1 MVGGGRGWS
10 TSPSRPSPPFH
21 AVTVSSSEND
31 EEGTTFLHL
40 KLALQE
46 GPAVRSLYLGVTGR
60 GEGGYRIS
68 VAKLVD
74 GQCRECVPAICSL
87 NICVTPSPGGGGL
100 QNIGGVGWAREKVPP
115 GGGVIPPHMVP
126 AQTGTRQQ
134 KGLCSLLVPSPSS
147 HLPATAWLL
156 NMSNFAPP
164 PALNS
169 FRMTYMQWAEV
180 RGISTC
186 MNAWEGFQNAN
197 GVRTPQT
204 HKHTDQTGTD

>member
-1 MVGGGRGWS
+1 MVHLSQQAFPPLPCSDCLQQRERRGGHHVPPPQAGPAGGAGGAEPVPRCGWAGGGG
-10 TSPSRPSPPFH
+10 FH
-21 AVTVSSSEND
+21 
-31 EEGTTFLHL
+31 
-40 KLALQE
+40 
-46 GPAVRSLYLGVTGR
+46 
-60 GEGGYRIS
+60 IS

-74 GQCRECVPAICSL
+74 GQYRECVPAMCSL

-156 NMSNFAPP
+156 NMSNFVPP

-180 RGISTC
+180 RGINTC